1 MDNILTTSGSQQVSG
16 TVIMN
21 TLRAHTITLPDGGT
35 VGGVDLSEELVLLDG
50 DATLGN
56 GVEFILVK
64 ISGNDMFIELCRDNV
79 RNVA

>member
-1 MDNILTTSGSQQVSG
+1 MDDILTTSGSQQVSG

-35 VGGVDLSEELVLLDG
+35 VGSVDLSEELVLLDG

-64 ISGNDMFIELCRDNV
+64 ISGNDMFIELCSDNV